1 MRFIDTFETATN
13 KILLVFLATVVAL
26 ATLDLG
32 WFIVK
37 DVVSPPLFLLDADEL
52 LDLFGRF
59 LLVLIGIE
67 LLGTIKL
74 FLRGESIHVE
84 VILTVSLIA
93 IARKVIILEPK
104 ELDGISLIGTAA
116 IILALGLSYFL
127 VARTAG
133 RLQKSRSDVVP

>member
-1 MRFIDTFETATN
+1 MRFIDTFERTTN

-37 DVVSPPLFLLDADEL
+37 DVISPPVFLLDADEL

-74 FLRGESIHVE
+74 FLNGESIHVE

-133 RLQKSRSDVVP
+133 RLQKGRDDVVP